1 MPPDPAKLTLV
12 QLAEQRLRTL
22 FPKHFPHM
30 IKPQAPPQVAA
41 TDGESKNHCAKMPS
55 DTVEPPPAAPPEV
68 VVVTNAR
75 CGVRGCAFPVKI
87 EGWCRTHYL
96 DAHSDHSVMPSLTG
110 AAINAV
116 QCLARL

>member
-1 MPPDPAKLTLV
+1 DPAKLTLV

-30 IKPQAPPQVAA
+30 IKPQAAAFTASSLSEEPVRAAPPPQVAA

-96 DAHSDHSVMPSLTG
+96 DAHSDHSVMPS
-110 AAINAV
+110 
-116 QCLARL
+116 